1 MSIWK
6 SLLCLAGVLIVDPAA
21 YAEPTTTKVRIA
33 GLFSPDREKDLRELF
48 EEWPEVKLVRVDFAR
63 SEAELSFDSEKLYP
77 KAKPADVIARLND
90 QLRKLSNYTFGV
102 KPLCAVPWDKLTRV
116 EIAIAGLDC
125 KACCLAAYEMVAKI
139 DGVEAATASFRDGRL
154 TATID
159 PAKTTKAKLEAV
171 LKERGV
177 LK

>member
-6 SLLCLAGVLIVDPAA
+6 SLLCLVGVLIVAPSAH
-21 YAEPTTTKVRIA
+21 AEPTSTNVRIA

-48 EEWPEVKLVRVDFAR
+48 EQWPEVKLVRIVFAR
-63 SEAELSFDSEKLYP
+63 SEAELSFDSEKLFP

-90 QLRKLSNYTFGV
+90 RVRSLSSSTFGV
-102 KPLCAVPWDKLTRV
+102 KPLCEVPWDKLTLV
-116 EIAIAGLDC
+116 EIPIAGLDC
-125 KACCLAAYEMVAKI
+125 KACCLAAYEIVAKI
-139 DGVEAATASFRDGRL
+139 DGVEAATASFREGRL

-159 PAKTTKAKLEAV
+159 PTKTTKAKLEAV

>member
-6 SLLCLAGVLIVDPAA
+6 SLLCLVGVLIVAPSAH
-21 YAEPTTTKVRIA
+21 AEPTSTNVRIA

-48 EEWPEVKLVRVDFAR
+48 EQWPEVKLVRIVFAR
-63 SEAELSFDSEKLYP
+63 SEAELSFDSEKIFP

-90 QLRKLSNYTFGV
+90 RVRSLSNSTFGV
-102 KPLCAVPWDKLTRV
+102 KPLCEVPWDKLTLV
-116 EIAIAGLDC
+116 EIPIAGLDC
-125 KACCLAAYEMVAKI
+125 KACCLAAYEIVAKI
-139 DGVEAATASFRDGRL
+139 DGVEAATASFREGRL

-159 PAKTTKAKLEAV
+159 PTKTTKAKLEAV

>member
-6 SLLCLAGVLIVDPAA
+6 SLLCLVGVLIVAPSAH
-21 YAEPTTTKVRIA
+21 AEPTSTNVRIA

-48 EEWPEVKLVRVDFAR
+48 EQWPEVKLVRIVFAR
-63 SEAELSFDSEKLYP
+63 SEAELSFDSEKIFP

-90 QLRKLSNYTFGV
+90 RVRSLSSSTFGV
-102 KPLCAVPWDKLTRV
+102 KPLCEVPWDKLTLV
-116 EIAIAGLDC
+116 EIPIAGLDC
-125 KACCLAAYEMVAKI
+125 KACCLAAYEIVAKI
-139 DGVEAATASFRDGRL
+139 DGVEAATASFREGRL

-159 PAKTTKAKLEAV
+159 PTKTTKAKLEAV

>member
-6 SLLCLAGVLIVDPAA
+6 SLLCLVGVLIVAPSAH
-21 YAEPTTTKVRIA
+21 AEPTSTNVRIA

-48 EEWPEVKLVRVDFAR
+48 EQWPEVKLVRIVFAR
-63 SEAELSFDSEKLYP
+63 SEAELSFDSEKIFP

-90 QLRKLSNYTFGV
+90 RVRSLSNSTFGV
-102 KPLCAVPWDKLTRV
+102 KPLSEVPWDKLTLV
-116 EIAIAGLDC
+116 EIPIAGLDC
-125 KACCLAAYEMVAKI
+125 KACCLAAYEMVARI
-139 DGVEAATASFRDGRL
+139 DGVEAATASFREGRL

-159 PAKTTKAKLEAV
+159 PTKTTKAKLEAV